1 MQTKKSALKTR
12 RRARVRRITPFK
24 VTAIAALVFLA
35 GVCVGVATHYLAS
48 MQAPKAAYPITFTG
62 ENYRE
67 ASSSIAA
74 VRPDGLGIIATL
86 TVRIGPGDG
95 RILVDT
101 RPLVG
106 FDFQY
111 SHWIAVKVA
120 AELTNTLLDND
131 GVGLQG
137 ANVLFIVS
145 SRVGEVEIQA
155 VDGSS
160 AGAAATIA
168 TVAAIENKKVKEDV
182 IITGTIGEDHK
193 IGLVGGVAAKAK
205 AANDN
210 GAKHFLVPKGQ
221 YVEVYEQVGMFT
233 VVRHKPIS
241 YLQNYAAQQGWQVQ
255 IQEVATIE
263 EAAALMLE

>member
-1 MQTKKSALKTR
+1 MRAKKSASKTR

-24 VTAIAALVFLA
+24 VAAIATLVFLA
-35 GVCVGVATHYLAS
+35 GVCVGAAAHYLAS
-48 MQAPKAAYPITFTG
+48 VQTPVAASPITFSG

-67 ASSSIAA
+67 ASSNIAA
-74 VRPDGLGIIATL
+74 VRSDGLGIIATL

-95 RILVDT
+95 RILIDT
-101 RPLVG
+101 YPLIG

-111 SHWIAVKVA
+111 SGWIAVKVA
-120 AELTNTLLDND
+120 AELANTLPDND

-137 ANVLFIVS
+137 AYVLFIVS

-155 VDGSS
+155 VDGPS

-168 TVAAIENKKVKEDV
+168 TVAAIENKRVKGDV

-193 IGLVGGVAAKAK
+193 IGLVGGVAAKAQ
-205 AANDN
+205 AANDI
-210 GAKHFLVPKGQ
+210 GASLFLVPEGQ
-221 YVEVYEQVGMFT
+221 YD
-233 VVRHKPIS
+233 S
-241 YLQNYAAQQGWQVQ
+241 YLQNYATQQGWQVQ